1 MLPNV
6 FPTSC
11 STATSKKQACLS
23 CRHLKKQCDGKR
35 PCSSC
40 KARGRECAY
49 HDAIPRGPHRAGS
62 VRRISGPPQPAI
74 FNGVFGH
81 IYQLDAP
88 APSAVYDMW
97 GPPLVYQPEASHLQ
111 LPLHHLLL
119 TGTGLDGQAGQ
130 NRLGSNLTQMV
141 MFNSGVGASA
151 EGNGQGANQVTSKA
165 TTLATAG
172 GRKIRHNIADA
183 CAACRKS
190 KVKCD
195 EVKPCTRCMKNAQP
209 CLDWRNEAPHSGER
223 RRTIRCAMPDT

>member
-1 MLPNV
+1 M
-6 FPTSC
+6 
-11 STATSKKQACLS
+11 
-23 CRHLKKQCDGKR
+23 
-35 PCSSC
+35 
-40 KARGRECAY
+40 
-49 HDAIPRGPHRAGS
+49 
-62 VRRISGPPQPAI
+62 RRISGPPQPAI

-97 GPPLVYQPEASHLQ
+97 DPEASHPQ

-141 MFNSGVGASA
+141 MFNSAASA
-151 EGNGQGANQVTSKA
+151 EGKGQGAYQVTSKA
-165 TTLATAG
+165 TTLETLATAG

-209 CLDWRNEAPHSGER
+209 CLDWRNEAPQSGER
-223 RRTIRCAMPDT
+223 RRTIRGAMPDT